1 MPLGALGIAGLISG
15 GTSLIQTGLGLFN
28 KNKARSEYNKLM
40 ANQPKFETP
49 SGVTQAVNTAAAA
62 YQGGLPTYDIA
73 EQNIAATTS
82 RGVDV
87 AEKSAGSG
95 QELQGTTQALFA
107 RELENLN
114 ALNVQD
120 IQYRE
125 AARRDYINAL
135 LSKGQYEAQAQEQK
149 FNIWQ
154 MKLNREAERA
164 GYGQQMVMQGIGGLV
179 GAAGQ
184 YFTNEATL
192 SQLRLMF
199 PQESF
204 KDVTKTLSGGVKWNN
219 IDDALYRGRTEIY
232 LPTNSYY
239 TWP

>member
-1 MPLGALGIAGLISG
+1 MSLLLAAGIGATAGLVQMGI
-15 GTSLIQTGLGLFN
+15 GLNNRKKGN
-28 KNKARSEYNKLM
+28 DAYDKLM
-40 ANQPKFETP
+40 AQQPKFEIP
-49 SGVTQAVNTAAAA
+49 AGVTQAVNTAAAA

-87 AEKSAGSG
+87 AERSAGSG

-114 ALNVQD
+114 QLNVQD

-135 LSKGQYEAQAQEQK
+135 LSKGQYEAQAQEQE

-154 MKLNREAERA
+154 MKLNRAAERA
-164 GYGQQMVMQGIGGLV
+164 GYGQQMVMQGIGGAIGSV
-179 GAAGQ
+179 GSYLTTQG
-184 YFTNEATL
+184 TL
-192 SQLRLMF
+192 SELRKMF
-199 PQESF
+199 PQEGIGNEA
-204 KDVTKTLSGGVKWNN
+204 TKVLSGAVKWNN
-219 IDDALYRGRTEIY
+219 IDDSLYRGKTAIY
-232 LPTNSYY
+232 LPTSSYY

>member
-1 MPLGALGIAGLISG
+1 MSLLLAAGIGAA
-15 GTSLIQTGLGLFN
+15 TGLVQMGIGLSN
-28 KNKARSEYNKLM
+28 RKKANDEYNKLM
-40 ANQPKFETP
+40 ANQPKFEMP
-49 SGVTQAVNTAAAA
+49 AGVTQAVNTASAA

-87 AEKSAGSG
+87 AERSAGSG

-114 ALNVQD
+114 QLNVQD

-164 GYGQQMVMQGIGGLV
+164 GYGQQMVMQGIGGAIGTV
-179 GAAGQ
+179 GEYASSYSKLRASIG
-184 YFTNEATL
+184 EANL
-192 SQLRLMF
+192 
-199 PQESF
+199 P
-204 KDVTKTLSGGVKWNN
+204 KDKKGKFHWWML
-219 IDDALYRGRTEIY
+219 
-232 LPTNSYY
+232 
-239 TWP
+239 

>member
-1 MPLGALGIAGLISG
+1 MSLLLAAGIGATAGLV
-15 GTSLIQTGLGLFN
+15 QTGIGLSN
-28 KNKARSEYNKLM
+28 KRKGEKEYNKLM

-49 SGVTQAVNTAAAA
+49 AGVTQAVNTAAAA

-107 RELENLN
+107 RELESLN

-135 LSKGQYEAQAQEQK
+135 LSKGQYEAQAQEQE

-164 GYGQQMVMQGIGGLV
+164 GYGQQMVMQGIGGAIGVV
-179 GAAGQ
+179 GQGIAA
-184 YFTNEATL
+184 YSNM
-192 SQLRLMF
+192 SQLRAMM
-199 PQESF
+199 PQEWVGSTYP
-204 KDVTKTLSGGVKWNN
+204 VTMGSSYNMYNPSTWGTSSGLKTYNYPNLNF
-219 IDDALYRGRTEIY
+219 R
-232 LPTNSYY
+232 
-239 TWP
+239 

>member
-1 MPLGALGIAGLISG
+1 MSLLAAAGLSLGA
-15 GTSLIQTGLGLFN
+15 SLIQTGIGLFN
-28 KNKARSEYNKLM
+28 RKKGNDAYNRLM

-49 SGVTQAVNTAAAA
+49 AGVTQAVNTAAAA

-87 AEKSAGSG
+87 AERSAGSG

-107 RELENLN
+107 RELESLN
-114 ALNVQD
+114 QLNVQD

-135 LSKGQYEAQAQEQK
+135 LSKGQYEAQAQEQE

-164 GYGQQMVMQGIGGLV
+164 GYGQQMVMQGIGSTIGV
-179 GAAGQ
+179 AAN
-184 YFTNEATL
+184 YASSVSKM
-192 SQLRLMF
+192 SQLREMNGL
-199 PQESF
+199 PEQ
-204 KDVTKTLSGGVKWNN
+204 KWWK
-219 IDDALYRGRTEIY
+219 Y
-232 LPTNSYY
+232 
-239 TWP
+239 

>member
-1 MPLGALGIAGLISG
+1 MSLLAAAGLSLGA
-15 GTSLIQTGLGLFN
+15 SLIQTGIGLFN
-28 KNKARSEYNKLM
+28 RNKGRDAYNRLM
-40 ANQPKFETP
+40 ANQPKFEIP
-49 SGVTQAVNTAAAA
+49 SGVLGAVNTAAAA

-107 RELENLN
+107 RELESLN
-114 ALNVQD
+114 QLNVQD

-125 AARRDYINAL
+125 GARRDYINAL

-164 GYGQQMVMQGIGGLV
+164 GYGQQMIMKGLGGLIGT
-179 GAAGQ
+179 GAN
-184 YFTNEATL
+184 YMKYSSNMSKLREIMPEDEPL
-192 SQLRLMF
+192 SKAE
-199 PQESF
+199 PISSNDF
-204 KDVTKTLSGGVKWNN
+204 KINTPYYYSPSGLKMYDYSKYGF
-219 IDDALYRGRTEIY
+219 
-232 LPTNSYY
+232 
-239 TWP
+239 

>member
-1 MPLGALGIAGLISG
+1 MSLLLAAGIGAATGLV
-15 GTSLIQTGLGLFN
+15 QTGIGLFN
-28 KNKARSEYNKLM
+28 RRKGRDEYDKLM

-49 SGVTQAVNTAAAA
+49 AGVTQAVNTAAAA

-73 EQNIAATTS
+73 EQKISAVTS

-107 RELENLN
+107 RELESLN
-114 ALNVQD
+114 QLNVED

-164 GYGQQMVMQGIGGLV
+164 GYGQQMLQQGIGGVIGTV
-179 GAAGQ
+179 GQGIAA
-184 YFTNEATL
+184 YSNI
-192 SQLRLMF
+192 SQLRKMF
-199 PQESF
+199 PQEGIGNEA
-204 KDVTKTLSGGVKWNN
+204 TKTLSGGVKWNT
-219 IDDALYRGRTEIY
+219 IDDTLYRGRTAID

>member
-1 MPLGALGIAGLISG
+1 MSLLLAAGIGATAGLTQMGI
-15 GTSLIQTGLGLFN
+15 GLHN
-28 KNKARSEYNKLM
+28 KRKGEREYDKLM

-49 SGVTQAVNTAAAA
+49 AGVMQAVNTAAAA

-73 EQNIAATTS
+73 EQKISAVTS

-107 RELENLN
+107 RELESLN
-114 ALNVQD
+114 QLNVED

-125 AARRDYINAL
+125 AARRDYLNAL
-135 LSKGQYEAQAQEQK
+135 FTKGQYEAQEQEQK

-164 GYGQQMVMQGIGGLV
+164 GYGQQMVMQGIGGV
-179 GAAGQ
+179 MNTAGR
-184 YFTNEATL
+184 YA
-192 SQLRLMF
+192 SSYSKLRAIIGEENL
-199 PQESF
+199 P
-204 KDVTKTLSGGVKWNN
+204 KDEKGKFHWWML
-219 IDDALYRGRTEIY
+219 
-232 LPTNSYY
+232 
-239 TWP
+239 

>member
-1 MPLGALGIAGLISG
+1 MSLLLAAGIGATAGL
-15 GTSLIQTGLGLFN
+15 TQTGIGLFN
-28 KNKARSEYNKLM
+28 RRKGRKEYDKLM
-40 ANQPKFETP
+40 RKKPTFEIP
-49 SGVTQAVNTAAAA
+49 ESVNTAVNEASLA
-62 YQGGLPTYDIA
+62 YRGGLPTYDLM
-73 EQNIAATTS
+73 EQGISATTS

-87 AEKSAGSG
+87 AERSAGSG

-114 ALNVQD
+114 QLNVQD

-164 GYGQQMVMQGIGGLV
+164 GYGQQMVMQGIGGVIGSV
-179 GAAGQ
+179 GSYLTTQGQ
-184 YFTNEATL
+184 L
-192 SQLRLMF
+192 SALRKMF
-199 PQESF
+199 PQ
-204 KDVTKTLSGGVKWNN
+204 
-219 IDDALYRGRTEIY
+219 
-232 LPTNSYY
+232 
-239 TWP
+239 

>member
-1 MPLGALGIAGLISG
+1 MSLLLAAGIGV
-15 GTSLIQTGLGLFN
+15 GTSLIQTGIGLFN
-28 KNKARSEYNKLM
+28 RKKGNDAYNRLM

-49 SGVTQAVNTAAAA
+49 AGVTQAVNTAAAA
-62 YQGGLPTYDIA
+62 YQGGLPTYDIV

-87 AEKSAGSG
+87 AERSAGSG

-114 ALNVQD
+114 QLNVQD

-164 GYGQQMVMQGIGGLV
+164 GYGQQMVMQG
-179 GAAGQ
+179 
-184 YFTNEATL
+184 
-192 SQLRLMF
+192 M
-199 PQESF
+199 
-204 KDVTKTLSGGVKWNN
+204 GGVMKTAGEYASSYSKLRASIGEEN
-219 IDDALYRGRTEIY
+219 
-232 LPTNSYY
+232 LPKDEKGKFH
-239 TWP
+239 WWML

>member
-1 MPLGALGIAGLISG
+1 MSLLAAAGLSLGA
-15 GTSLIQTGLGLFN
+15 SLIQTGIGLFN
-28 KNKARSEYNKLM
+28 RKKGNDAYDKIM

-49 SGVTQAVNTAAAA
+49 AGVTQAVNTAAAA
-62 YQGGLPTYDIA
+62 YQGGLPTYDIV

-87 AEKSAGSG
+87 AERSAGSG

-114 ALNVQD
+114 QLNVQD

-135 LSKGQYEAQAQEQK
+135 LSKGQYEAQAQEQE

-154 MKLNREAERA
+154 MKLNRAAERA
-164 GYGQQMVMQGIGGLV
+164 GYGQQMVMQGIGSTAGVVANYASSVSKMSLLREMNGLPE
-179 GAAGQ
+179 Q
-184 YFTNEATL
+184 
-192 SQLRLMF
+192 
-199 PQESF
+199 
-204 KDVTKTLSGGVKWNN
+204 KWWK
-219 IDDALYRGRTEIY
+219 Y
-232 LPTNSYY
+232 
-239 TWP
+239 

>member
-1 MPLGALGIAGLISG
+1 MSLLLAAGIG
-15 GTSLIQTGLGLFN
+15 GTVGLVRTGIGLHN
-28 KNKARSEYNKLM
+28 RKKGNDAYNRLM

-49 SGVTQAVNTAAAA
+49 AGVTQAVNTAAAA

-87 AEKSAGSG
+87 AERSAGSG
-95 QELQGTTQALFA
+95 QQLQGTTQALFA
-107 RELENLN
+107 RELESLN
-114 ALNVQD
+114 QLNVED

-135 LSKGQYEAQAQEQK
+135 LSKGQYEAQAQEQE

-164 GYGQQMVMQGIGGLV
+164 GYGQQMVMQGIGGVIGSV
-179 GAAGQ
+179 GSYLTTQGQ
-184 YFTNEATL
+184 L
-192 SQLRLMF
+192 SELRKMF
-199 PQESF
+199 PQEGTGTSTALGLYGAKPNYNF
-204 KDVTKTLSGGVKWNN
+204 YDPSTWGTSSGLKTYN
-219 IDDALYRGRTEIY
+219 Y
-232 LPTNSYY
+232 PTIKY
-239 TWP
+239 

>member
-1 MPLGALGIAGLISG
+1 MSLLLAAGIGV
-15 GTSLIQTGLGLFN
+15 GTSLIQTGIGLFN
-28 KNKARSEYNKLM
+28 RKKGNDEYDKLM
-40 ANQPKFETP
+40 AKQPKFETP
-49 SGVTQAVNTAAAA
+49 AGVVQAVNTAAAA

-87 AEKSAGSG
+87 AERSAGSG

-107 RELENLN
+107 RELESLN
-114 ALNVQD
+114 QLNVQD

-154 MKLNREAERA
+154 MQLNREAERA
-164 GYGQQMVMQGIGGLV
+164 GYGQQMVMQGIGGAIKTV
-179 GAAGQ
+179 GEYASS
-184 YFTNEATL
+184 Y
-192 SQLRLMF
+192 SKLRASIGEENL
-199 PQESF
+199 P
-204 KDVTKTLSGGVKWNN
+204 KDKKGKFHWWML
-219 IDDALYRGRTEIY
+219 
-232 LPTNSYY
+232 
-239 TWP
+239 